1 MGIREQLWVCIR
13 EQLWVHD
20 TSYGYKRA
28 VMGIREQLW
37 V

>member
-1 MGIREQLWVCIR
+1 MRAALGIR